1 MVDMKKVGVP
11 FCFLFGGVIHYLNL
25 TRGKKEEKEEEK
37 QLKPFQKEVI
47 SLDNLWDGFE
57 LCHFV
62 HHLLQGTLDC
72 LAEVNC
78 CIVFPFAFVLE
89 VMKTY
94 KSNGE
99 LEFLELSILV
109 LVLFLLVAVSATA

>member
-11 FCFLFGGVIHYLNL
+11 FCFSFGGVIHYFNL
-25 TRGKKEEKEEEK
+25 IRGKKEEK

-47 SLDNLWDGFE
+47 SLDNLWDCFE

-99 LEFLELSILV
+99 
-109 LVLFLLVAVSATA
+109 